1 MLSVLFMINLHSLL
15 NVSNNKQAFV
25 RYIKPLMNIELLLV
39 LYISL
44 FIFGFTTQD
53 GYLFYNEYRAI
64 QIFLL
69 LFFGLMACFYKRDA
83 VTTGELAFFA
93 LVVLGSVFWAQP
105 TFVITELLLGYLLYK
120 SFNAL
125 QYRELP
131 SKLLV
136 LISLTMFIQFPLS
149 LWDYVQNGNYAA
161 IWYPLTWNIRV
172 YDSYFLLVS
181 VFAVWF
187 YLSNQRY
194 RYLYI
199 LFLFLAFLAI
209 LLDGGRSSTIAYT
222 LFITIIIIAYHHVRW
237 QLFWTYIASW
247 FAYLSLAYI
256 ARLVSGSN
264 EILIARESSSGRIDL
279 WVNALQCWSEH
290 PIIGCG
296 FYQLEKYPLL
306 SAHPHNLLIQ
316 VLSETGIL
324 GFGLLAYIF
333 YIVIKRID
341 WSGPHRYFI
350 VAALLAMSSD
360 LFFSGVH
367 IYPVTQMVML
377 WLLLFLFKNPDF
389 MRHNQI
395 FIPPKNTIIT
405 LLPSLFYLVVSLWFI
420 NLLMTTEVFM
430 SKVPFT
436 PPRFWVYGYRL

>member
-1 MLSVLFMINLHSLL
+1 MINLHSLL

-209 LLDGGRSSTIAYT
+209 LLDGGRSSTIPYS
-222 LFITIIIIAYHHVRW
+222 L
-237 QLFWTYIASW
+237 
-247 FAYLSLAYI
+247 LSL
-256 ARLVSGSN
+256 SS
-264 EILIARESSSGRIDL
+264 LIIMYAGNCFGRIL
-279 WVNALQCWSEH
+279 
-290 PIIGCG
+290 PRG
-296 FYQLEKYPLL
+296 
-306 SAHPHNLLIQ
+306 LLI
-316 VLSETGIL
+316 
-324 GFGLLAYIF
+324 Y
-333 YIVIKRID
+333 R
-341 WSGPHRYFI
+341 
-350 VAALLAMSSD
+350 
-360 LFFSGVH
+360 
-367 IYPVTQMVML
+367 
-377 WLLLFLFKNPDF
+377 
-389 MRHNQI
+389 
-395 FIPPKNTIIT
+395 
-405 LLPSLFYLVVSLWFI
+405 SLI
-420 NLLMTTEVFM
+420 
-430 SKVPFT
+430 
-436 PPRFWVYGYRL
+436 